1 MTVKKKQQVKKSN
14 PNERVRS
21 AGKVVEACIK
31 EYGEYVLQER
41 ALADLRDGLKPVQ
54 RRILWAMWDRLKV
67 RPSSTPKK
75 CARVTGET
83 TGCFVGSTNI
93 PLLSG
98 EVKTLQELVRDKKYR
113 CRPFWVYAEINGRV
127 VPGLAHSPRLTRKT
141 KTLVEVTLDTGDSF
155 RCTKDHLWKMFVG
168 HYERA
173 DKLTTDAALMPF
185 TRDVE
190 SEGPWEGYERVK
202 HPWRGVLT
210 KRYDLE
216 KGAYDYTH
224 RVVADYFSMLD
235 VGEVVH
241 HKDRDKRNNDPTNL
255 EGVDPNDHARAH
267 HQDQS
272 WLSAIRKSAASPQS
286 RERKS
291 KALTTKHREA
301 KSGLLSQLNADSDFQ
316 RKAYRGKILKLAN
329 RVLSAGDE
337 ICESTWEYHRGG
349 KAGSVTLSKAIEEFG
364 SQNELESRARNYSNH
379 TVASIRIVKLKKAV
393 PVYDLTVEEA
403 HNFAIV
409 GPSGQGVFVHNCFHP
424 HGDCLSGKTRL
435 YGLDGRTHRLD
446 KLVESGRK
454 SLWVLSINDKGSLVP
469 AKAHTFRVG
478 QVTSKVYSVTLSDG
492 SKVRCTSNHPFLVRG
507 LGWVRAED
515 LCVGHPLVG
524 GIIRHHEDT
533 HPDIKL
539 VGDQFPKWSS
549 KIPQISQDT
558 RYCLF
563 VSSVRVQRVT
573 PTPMYDF
580 TVDTHENALI
590 VTSRSKGQ
598 MTAVCVHNSAVYQTL
613 VNMHWQNAPLLE
625 GVGNFGDPPS
635 KKPAAAARY
644 TSVRSSSLLSE
655 MFKDAPVTPMQP
667 NYSAEFQEPTVIPT
681 RVPNLLLNG
690 TEGIAVGVTSNIPPH
705 NLSELVDAALLVLKN
720 PKTRLTT
727 LLKRVKGPDYRE
739 GGRIVSKTEA
749 IKELY
754 DTGTGSLEFEC
765 LYTLTKVKG
774 GYQLVVKSA
783 APTWSVSQF
792 IDKCEKLVAS
802 NYITYVANESGEEL
816 RVVVFARQP
825 NRLKD
830 KVLPLLRKRVR
841 YNWVALQDKKPLKL
855 NLVTYLDRWLTWR
868 QAVTKQHLE
877 YQLKQLERQLLSEEA
892 KLAAVRNLDAT
903 VKALR
908 SSKPKLNLRKALNLT
923 HPLQV
928 RVILS
933 SSLSLLTRLGEKN
946 QAARVADL
954 KKRVTAV
961 KAQLKDVSG
970 VVRQQL
976 LDLKKS
982 HGQARHTLV

>member
-1 MTVKKKQQVKKSN
+1 
-14 PNERVRS
+14 
-21 AGKVVEACIK
+21 
-31 EYGEYVLQER
+31 
-41 ALADLRDGLKPVQ
+41 
-54 RRILWAMWDRLKV
+54 
-67 RPSSTPKK
+67 
-75 CARVTGET
+75 
-83 TGCFVGSTNI
+83 
-93 PLLSG
+93 
-98 EVKTLQELVRDKKYR
+98 
-113 CRPFWVYAEINGRV
+113 
-127 VPGLAHSPRLTRKT
+127 
-141 KTLVEVTLDTGDSF
+141 
-155 RCTKDHLWKMFVG
+155 
-168 HYERA
+168 
-173 DKLTTDAALMPF
+173 
-185 TRDVE
+185 
-190 SEGPWEGYERVK
+190 
-202 HPWRGVLT
+202 
-210 KRYDLE
+210 
-216 KGAYDYTH
+216 
-224 RVVADYFSMLD
+224 
-235 VGEVVH
+235 
-241 HKDRDKRNNDPTNL
+241 
-255 EGVDPNDHARAH
+255 
-267 HQDQS
+267 
-272 WLSAIRKSAASPQS
+272 
-286 RERKS
+286 
-291 KALTTKHREA
+291 
-301 KSGLLSQLNADSDFQ
+301 
-316 RKAYRGKILKLAN
+316 
-329 RVLSAGDE
+329 
-337 ICESTWEYHRGG
+337 
-349 KAGSVTLSKAIEEFG
+349 
-364 SQNELESRARNYSNH
+364 
-379 TVASIRIVKLKKAV
+379 
-393 PVYDLTVEEA
+393 
-403 HNFAIV
+403 
-409 GPSGQGVFVHNCFHP
+409 
-424 HGDCLSGKTRL
+424 
-435 YGLDGRTHRLD
+435 
-446 KLVESGRK
+446 
-454 SLWVLSINDKGSLVP
+454 
-469 AKAHTFRVG
+469 
-478 QVTSKVYSVTLSDG
+478 VTSSL
-492 SKVRCTSNHPFLVRG
+492 
-507 LGWVRAED
+507 
-515 LCVGHPLVG
+515 
-524 GIIRHHEDT
+524 
-533 HPDIKL
+533 
-539 VGDQFPKWSS
+539 KWSS

-705 NLSELVDAALLVLKN
+705 NLNELVDAALLVLKN